1 MTTNEMILKTISTK
15 TTKEPKYKS
24 ILENMG
30 YVICISDWGE
40 CGCWCVENP
49 VTDRLVVFSK
59 GYDKKKRLYG
69 GYKPIKEKDYKKI
82 DFVGYLKCTRTYG
95 DKKTNKYN
103 ELRNEIKL
111 TKEYIKDY
119 KKDMEKAQKKIEEA
133 IKNFEYL
140 QSRYDENV
148 SKLEECRKK
157 VKELKK

>member
-24 ILENMG
+24 ILEDMG

-103 ELRNEIKL
+103 EQ
-111 TKEYIKDY
+111 
-119 KKDMEKAQKKIEEA
+119 KAQKKIEEA